1 MATGVRV
8 LERLEKR
15 LMSVRLMVLLAV
27 LTLRGELTWFGSTE
41 ASGGGEGLDGSSRNV
56 I

>member
-1 MATGVRV
+1 MFGCKMATGVRV

-27 LTLRGELTWFGSTE
+27 LTLRAELTWFGSTG
-41 ASGGGEGLDGSSRNV
+41 ALGRG
-56 I
+56 